1 MGTTFIKTKV
11 CSKCKRELPI
21 TEFNKHRRSKDG
33 LQCSCKQCQ
42 KEYVK
47 AKRLEKLE
55 LEQERK
61 NFIENGNPKLKEF
74 TPRQL
79 MDELIAR
86 GYRDEL
92 IYVQKIKL

>member
-1 MGTTFIKTKV
+1 MVSQILVVSLGIEKGQQLKTKV
-11 CSKCKRELPI
+11 YSKCKRELPI

-61 NFIENGNPKLKEF
+61 NFIENENPKLKD
-74 TPRQL
+74 L
-79 MDELIAR
+79 LH
-86 GYRDEL
+86 
-92 IYVQKIKL
+92 VN